1 MFRGHPGA
9 RSAAGP
15 GGAPAVVPPDW
26 PLISYLE
33 LGAQPGAVPCA
44 RGHARA
50 VLREWGLTALAE
62 AAELAVSE
70 LVTNA
75 IRAAGP
81 DSPVRLWLRSD
92 GQQLLAEIWDSSDW
106 LPVPQ
111 DPDPASVSGRGLLLV
126 DAVSKEWG
134 AFGLGPSAG
143 KIVWATFAG

>member
-1 MFRGHPGA
+1 
-9 RSAAGP
+9 
-15 GGAPAVVPPDW
+15 
-26 PLISYLE
+26 
-33 LGAQPGAVPCA
+33 
-44 RGHARA
+44 
-50 VLREWGLTALAE
+50 
-62 AAELAVSE
+62 VSE

-92 GQQLLAEIWDSSDW
+92 GQQLLAEVWDSSDW